1 MNDLIHESTATLR
14 RAQSSGDG
22 ATSAPASRACRYV
35 HVRTARAAASRRDD
49 ARAMP
54 LPRAAG
60 VSRDGRSAVGVPA
73 AHAMAFGCRRAE
85 S

>member
-1 MNDLIHESTATLR
+1 MNDLIHEPTATLR
-14 RAQSSGDG
+14 RAESSGDG

-35 HVRTARAAASRRDD
+35 RTARAAGSWRDD
-49 ARAMP
+49 VRAMP

-60 VSRDGRSAVGVPA
+60 VSRDGRSAAGVPA
-73 AHAMAFGCRRAE
+73 ANAMAFVCSRAA